1 LLLIFLVFWGIN
13 ITAVGLPFF
22 IDAVSRRNLLIALI
36 SSQVVTRTMIG
47 IWAVEE
53 VSLKNRPTLQAK
65 LGAFLLAFIPLGD
78 IYPSLHAARTV
89 IRKDRV
95 SILSIASVAT
105 VMMMTLVLF
114 RTSDQ
119 IRNLASGIDL
129 RDLSA
134 VVTLLPEE
142 VTNGGG
148 ATVEEENPS
157 NNSQDPATGPTDTP
171 KPYIN
176 GCRNSRSVTADE
188 EGEYLELCGEITNFG
203 VKDCDTCPLGYYSF
217 LRLDGKFQIVSY
229 EWRFTHA
236 WLKKCVK
243 VEDTLQ
249 LLGGIPAFVFNT
261 GEGCIGDCVHDFH
274 GGLIDDG
281 GAYFQPFDGCD

>member
-1 LLLIFLVFWGIN
+1 
-13 ITAVGLPFF
+13 
-22 IDAVSRRNLLIALI
+22 
-36 SSQVVTRTMIG
+36 MIG
-47 IWAVEE
+47 IWAFEE
-53 VSLKNRPTLQAK
+53 VSLKNKSTFGGK
-65 LGAFLLAFIPLGD
+65 LGAFLLAFIPLAA
-78 IYPSLHAARTV
+78 IYSSLHAARTV

-95 SILSIASVAT
+95 SILSIASIASVI
-105 VMMMTLVLF
+105 MMTLVLF

-119 IRNLASGIDL
+119 IRSLAAGIDL
-129 RDLSA
+129 SNLSA
-134 VVTLLPEE
+134 ATTLLPDIAGNSDGAEE
-142 VTNGGG
+142 GG
-148 ATVEEENPS
+148 AGQ
-157 NNSQDPATGPTDTP
+157 SQTPTTGPTDTP

-176 GCRNSRSVTADE
+176 GCRNPRSVTADE
-188 EGEYLELCGEITNFG
+188 EGEYLELCGEVTNFG
-203 VKDCDTCPLGYYSF
+203 VKDCKNCPLGYYSY
-217 LRLDGKFQIVSY
+217 LKLDGKFQIVSY

-243 VEDTLQ
+243 IEDTLQ